1 MKLEDLSKDQLIE
14 LVHRKDQLTKELGA
28 DLANL
33 EIAKKEAEINNK
45 NLINKFKELNNT
57 VEKQN
62 KDLENIKSK
71 LAKK

>member
-1 MKLEDLSKDQLIE
+1 M
-14 LVHRKDQLTKELGA
+14 HRKDQLTKELGA

-45 NLINKFKELNNT
+45 NLIIKFKELNTT

-71 LAKK
+71 LTKK

>member
-45 NLINKFKELNNT
+45 NLINKFKKLNTT

>member
-1 MKLEDLSKDQLIE
+1 LKLEDLSKDQLIE

-45 NLINKFKELNNT
+45 NLINKFKKLNTT

>member
-45 NLINKFKELNNT
+45 NLINKFKELNTT

>member
-45 NLINKFKELNNT
+45 NLIIKFKELNTT

-71 LAKK
+71 LTKK